1 MQSASVCIPWHLQ
14 GKGLNPTPMQ
24 EKPVCQHCSK
34 LSQGNID
41 MRQSLCVNVR
51 VPHNSCSQLQVVIQL
66 TGSNKGASSAI
77 EVEDQLA
84 VLAEAAPDWLS
95 LESNIEGKKIVRL
108 RRKADVKAVR
118 QKLVLM
124 SSTRP

>member
-1 MQSASVCIPWHLQ
+1 MV
-14 GKGLNPTPMQ
+14 K
-24 EKPVCQHCSK
+24 
-34 LSQGNID
+34 
-41 MRQSLCVNVR
+41 
-51 VPHNSCSQLQVVIQL
+51 QL

-95 LESNIEGKKIVRL
+95 LENNLEGKKTVRL
-108 RRKADVKAVR
+108 RRKADVKTVR

-124 SSTRP
+124 SGTR

>member
-1 MQSASVCIPWHLQ
+1 MLQ
-14 GKGLNPTPMQ
+14 GLSLLQGLSALQ
-24 EKPVCQHCSK
+24 Y
-34 LSQGNID
+34 L
-41 MRQSLCVNVR
+41 L
-51 VPHNSCSQLQVVIQL
+51 QLQVVKQL
-66 TGSNKGASSAI
+66 TGSNKGASSAT

-95 LESNIEGKKIVRL
+95 LEDNIEGKNIVRL

-124 SSTRP
+124 SGTRP